1 MRHIC
6 LIFLMSCTIG
16 IKNRKN
22 SNNICEKR
30 KELFRMKKKIAT
42 VFLMLTMVFAVCL
55 TGCSNDDND
64 MNTPESEGDNIV
76 DKAKD
81 DVKDAAEDVKKATN

>member
-1 MRHIC
+1 
-6 LIFLMSCTIG
+6 
-16 IKNRKN
+16 
-22 SNNICEKR
+22 
-30 KELFRMKKKIAT
+30 
-42 VFLMLTMVFAVCL
+42 MLTMVFAVCL

-76 DKAKD
+76 DEAKD